1 MYCKCIPRN
10 RDTITLA
17 LATKPKPV
25 KPHGLMSER
34 IDVPRQG
41 IPQDPQSGAH
51 RLSDRS
57 AMYMMVCRH
66 SLGSG
71 DFNYL
76 IQIFK
81 TLQWV
86 LTIIFTEGQ
95 ESGGTKKVHVLRAV
109 VIVKAGHFISHR
121 MPHIPTNNHW
131 ITYQTISIRRAVVL
145 KPNWC

>member
-57 AMYMMVCRH
+57 SMYMMVCRH

-76 IQIFK
+76 IQMFK

-95 ESGGTKKVHVLRAV
+95 ESGAPRKSMCFEL
-109 VIVKAGHFISHR
+109 
-121 MPHIPTNNHW
+121 
-131 ITYQTISIRRAVVL
+131 
-145 KPNWC
+145 

>member
-1 MYCKCIPRN
+1 
-10 RDTITLA
+10 
-17 LATKPKPV
+17 
-25 KPHGLMSER
+25 MSER

-86 LTIIFTEGQ
+86 LTIFTEGQ
-95 ESGGTKKVHVLRAV
+95 ESGAPRKSMCFEL
-109 VIVKAGHFISHR
+109 
-121 MPHIPTNNHW
+121 
-131 ITYQTISIRRAVVL
+131 
-145 KPNWC
+145 